1 MIATRATHSPGK
13 RCTPLIDT
21 SYSRGWRV
29 KVVSCRPAWIKT
41 SNRFT
46 TLFSQAVQDAGW
58 EVREFRWRPSAVFG
72 PKVILLHWPDELFAT
87 KGAVASAKAAF
98 KLATF
103 QIAKHVFGAKLVWV
117 VHETAPHDRG
127 RKARWVTGAFLK
139 SLDGAIFL
147 SHASKVTS
155 EADLPEL
162 KEIPALITRHGHYRI
177 DMESPPQPRRQPGK
191 ALNLVYFGQIRP
203 YKNLAG
209 LIKAARKF
217 RPEDVQVK
225 IVGWSKD
232 RRFTRSLQEQAKAAP
247 AVTLDIRDELVPQ
260 TELEA
265 ALDES
270 DGVVLPYRNI
280 LNSGAALFALSR
292 NRPVLAPRLGTLP
305 ELQDEIGQ
313 DWVDLY
319 DGDIGG
325 EDLREFAGRLRQ
337 SEADVADLSRYEW
350 GPIGESIGGFFD
362 QLSKQ
367 AGKAPADQYKSES
380 MWR

>member
-1 MIATRATHSPGK
+1 MTATRATHLTRERS
-13 RCTPLIDT
+13 TSLIDT
-21 SYSRGWRV
+21 GYPRGWRV
-29 KVVSCRPAWIKT
+29 KVVSCRPAWIRT

-46 TLFSQAVQDAGW
+46 TLFSQAVQQAGW
-58 EVREFRWRPSAVFG
+58 EVREFAWRPSAVFG
-72 PKVILLHWPDELFAT
+72 SKVILLHWPDELFAS
-87 KGAVASAKAAF
+87 KGVVANVKAAF

-103 QIAKHVFGAKLVWV
+103 RLAKHICGAKLVWV

-127 RKARWVTGAFLK
+127 RKAPWVTNAFLR

-147 SHASKVTS
+147 SQASKVAS
-155 EADLPEL
+155 EADLPAL
-162 KEIPALITRHGHYRI
+162 KNIPALITRHGHYRI
-177 DMESPPQPRRQPGK
+177 DMEKPPQPRRRPGK
-191 ALNLVYFGQIRP
+191 ALNLIYFGQIRP
-203 YKNLAG
+203 YKNLNG
-209 LIKAARKF
+209 LIAAARRF
-217 RPEDVQVK
+217 QPGDVQVK
-225 IVGWSKD
+225 IMGWSKD
-232 RRFTRSLQEQAKAAP
+232 PHFTRTLQEEAKSAP

-260 TELEA
+260 PELEA
-265 ALDES
+265 ALDDS

-325 EDLREFAGRLRQ
+325 EDLNEFATRLRR
-337 SEADVADLSRYEW
+337 SNADTADLSRYEW

-362 QLSKQ
+362 ELSTK
-367 AGKAPADQYKSES
+367 AGKARARQHQPED

>member
-1 MIATRATHSPGK
+1 MTATRATLVTEE
-13 RCTPLIDT
+13 RCTCLIDPG
-21 SYSRGWRV
+21 YSGGRRV

-58 EVREFRWRPSAVFG
+58 EVREFTWHPSAVFG
-72 PKVILLHWPDELFAT
+72 PKVILLHWPDELFSS
-87 KGAVASAKAAF
+87 KGLVANTKAAF

-103 QIAKHVFGAKLVWV
+103 QLAKHVCGAKLVWV
-117 VHETAPHDRG
+117 VHETAPHDHG
-127 RKARWVTGAFLK
+127 RKARWVTNTFLR

-147 SHASKVTS
+147 SHASKVAS

-162 KEIPALITRHGHYRI
+162 RNVPALITRHGHYRI
-177 DMESPPQPRRQPGK
+177 DMENPPQPRRQPGK

-203 YKNLAG
+203 YKNLGG

-217 RPEDVQVK
+217 RRGDVHVR
-225 IVGWSKD
+225 IMGWSKD
-232 RRFTRSLQEQAKAAP
+232 PRFTRSLQEQARSAP

-305 ELQDEIGQ
+305 ELQDEIGH

-325 EDLREFAGRLRQ
+325 EDLREFAARLRR
-337 SEADVADLSRYEW
+337 SNADTADLSKYEW

-362 QLSKQ
+362 ELSTQ
-367 AGKAPADQYKSES
+367 AGKARAGQHQPEG

>member
-1 MIATRATHSPGK
+1 
-13 RCTPLIDT
+13 
-21 SYSRGWRV
+21 V

-46 TLFSQAVQDAGW
+46 NLFSQAVQDAGW
-58 EVREFRWRPSAVFG
+58 EVREFEWRPSAVFG
-72 PKVILLHWPDELFAT
+72 PKVILLHWPDELFT
-87 KGAVASAKAAF
+87 ASNALGNMKAAF
-98 KLATF
+98 KLAMF
-103 QIAKHVFGAKLVWV
+103 QAAKHICGVRLVWV
-117 VHETAPHDRG
+117 VHETNPHDRG
-127 RKARWVTGAFLK
+127 RKARWVTKAFLD

-147 SHASKVTS
+147 SQASKTAS

-162 KEIPALITRHGHYRI
+162 KNIPALITRHGHYRI
-177 DMESPPQPRRQPGK
+177 DMESPPQPRHPPGK
-191 ALNLVYFGQIRP
+191 ALSLVYFGQIRP
-203 YKNLAG
+203 YKNLDG
-209 LIKAARKF
+209 LIRAAHKF
-217 RPEDVQVK
+217 RPSDVQVK
-225 IVGWSKD
+225 IIGWSKD
-232 RRFTRSLQEQAKAAP
+232 PDFTRSLEEQAASAP

-305 ELQDEIGQ
+305 ELQAEIGG

-319 DGDIGG
+319 DGDIADD
-325 EDLREFAGRLRQ
+325 DLHKFAGRLRQ
-337 SEADVADLSRYEW
+337 SGPDVADLSRYEW

-362 QLSKQ
+362 QLLKQ
-367 AGKAPADQYKSES
+367 PGKTRAGEFQSEGT
-380 MWR
+380 WR

>member
-1 MIATRATHSPGK
+1 
-13 RCTPLIDT
+13 
-21 SYSRGWRV
+21 V

-46 TLFSQAVQDAGW
+46 NLFSQAVQDAGW
-58 EVREFRWRPSAVFG
+58 EVREFTWRPSAVFG
-72 PKVILLHWPDELFAT
+72 PKVILLHWPDELFTANSLL
-87 KGAVASAKAAF
+87 ANVKAAF
-98 KLATF
+98 KLAVF
-103 QIAKHVFGAKLVWV
+103 QAAKHLCGVRLVWV
-117 VHETAPHDRG
+117 VHETKPHDNG
-127 RKARWVTGAFLK
+127 RKAQWVTKAFLD

-147 SHASKVTS
+147 SQASKIAS

-162 KEIPALITRHGHYRI
+162 KHIPALITRHGHYRI
-177 DMESPPQPRRQPGK
+177 DMESPPQPRHPPGE

-203 YKNLAG
+203 YKNLDG
-209 LIKAARKF
+209 LIRAAQRF
-217 RPEDVQVK
+217 RPNDVQVR
-225 IVGWSKD
+225 IIGWCKD
-232 RRFTRSLQEQAKAAP
+232 PAFARSLKEQAATAP

-265 ALDES
+265 ALDDS

-305 ELQDEIGQ
+305 ELQAEIGP

-319 DGDIGG
+319 DGDIADA
-325 EDLREFAGRLRQ
+325 DLDKFAGRLRHPG
-337 SEADVADLSRYEW
+337 ADIADLSRYEW

-362 QLSKQ
+362 QISSQ
-367 AGKAPADQYKSES
+367 PNGTRASQFQSEG